1 MDSVLLSVKKALGL
15 EAEYTHFDPDILMH
29 INTLL
34 MTLQQLGVPVPVTFS
49 VEDDTATWN
58 ELTGGL
64 TDIQAVKTYLYLKV
78 RLLFDPPATS
88 FVIEAMERQAQEL
101 EWRII
106 AQMERSLV

>member
-1 MDSVLLSVKKALGL
+1 MDSVLLSVKKVLGL
-15 EAEYTHFDPDILMH
+15 EPDYTHFDPDIILH
-29 INTLL
+29 INTML
-34 MTLQQLGVPVPVTFS
+34 MTMTQLGVPVPIGFS
-49 VEDDTATWN
+49 VEDDTATWT

-64 TDIQAVKTYLYLKV
+64 TDIQAVKSYLYLKV
-78 RLLFDPPATS
+78 RLIFDQPATS

>member
-1 MDSVLLSVKKALGL
+1 MDSVLLSVKKVLGL
-15 EAEYTHFDPDILMH
+15 EADYTHFDPDIIMH

-34 MTLQQLGVPVPVTFS
+34 MTMSQLGVPVPVDFS
-49 VEDDTATWN
+49 VEDDTATWA

-64 TDIQAVKTYLYLKV
+64 TDIQAVKSYLYLKV
-78 RLLFDPPATS
+78 RLIFDPPATS